1 MCDQRHSPARALLP
15 RRVSGRLHDHLTHDS
30 PTRMVGVAAS
40 DEKPRQR
47 LRDTDRTRLGP
58 VAIKMAQRSPNT
70 TATVN
75 RTGELTRSSPRLA

>member
-1 MCDQRHSPARALLP
+1 
-15 RRVSGRLHDHLTHDS
+15 
-30 PTRMVGVAAS
+30 MVRVAAS

-75 RTGELTRSSPRLA
+75 RPGELTRSSPRLA